1 MSRFAG
7 DPQVLKRLPPFSWF
21 SETQLAWA
29 LPTIE
34 QRRYPARTV
43 VQRYG
48 ETGDGLY
55 IVLSGRVC
63 VLHQDAQG
71 HELIAASIGANDF
84 FGELGLLENQV
95 CAASIRCDTA
105 CELLY
110 IPRKVVLECLE
121 DNTRASLCMLK
132 KVLER
137 LCDTHRKLAT
147 VALTKVYDRVAAVLL
162 EHSGGAAANGERRV
176 DIGSEQISARV
187 AASREMVSRVIKD
200 MIGRGMV
207 RREKRKLV
215 IVDAAALAA
224 HSGVAQT
231 AEQDP
236 RVEPLELAGR

>member
-1 MSRFAG
+1 
-7 DPQVLKRLPPFSWF
+7 LKRLPPFSWF

-34 QRRYPARTV
+34 HRRYPARTV
-43 VQRYG
+43 LQRYG
-48 ETGDGLY
+48 DPGDGLY

-63 VLHQDAQG
+63 VLHEDAHG
-71 HELIAASIGANDF
+71 HELIAASIGPNDF
-84 FGELGLLENQV
+84 VGELGLLEDEV

-121 DNTRASLCMLK
+121 DNGRAAMCMLK
-132 KVLER
+132 KVIRR
-137 LCDTHRKLAT
+137 LCETHRKLSAL
-147 VALTKVYDRVAAVLL
+147 ALTKVYDRVAAVLL
-162 EHSGGAAANGERRV
+162 ENSHDSGGERRV

-200 MIGRGMV
+200 MISRGMV
-207 RREKRKLV
+207 KRDRRKLV

-224 HSGVAQT
+224 KTSCAERSSSSSSSGADALAVA
-231 AEQDP
+231 
-236 RVEPLELAGR
+236 GN

>member
-7 DPQVLKRLPPFSWF
+7 DPQLLKRLPPFSWL

-29 LPTIE
+29 LPTVE
-34 QRRYPARTV
+34 HRRYAARTV
-43 VQRYG
+43 LQRYG
-48 ETGDGLY
+48 EAGDGLY
-55 IVLSGRVC
+55 IVVSGRVC

-71 HELIAASIGANDF
+71 HELIAASVGPNDF
-84 FGELGLLENQV
+84 VGELGLLEEEV

-121 DNTRASLCMLK
+121 DNNRAAMCMLK
-132 KVLER
+132 KTLRR

-147 VALTKVYDRVAAVLL
+147 LALTKVYDRVAAVLL
-162 EHSGGAAANGERRV
+162 EHSREADGERRV
-176 DIGSEQISARV
+176 EIGSEQISARV

-207 RREKRKLV
+207 RRERRKLV

-224 HSGVAQT
+224 KSAGPEQREPNGHDPLAVAAPQ
-231 AEQDP
+231 
-236 RVEPLELAGR
+236 

>member
-1 MSRFAG
+1 MSRYTG
-7 DPQVLKRLPPFSWF
+7 DPQLLKRLPPFSWF

-34 QRRYPARTV
+34 HRRYPPRTV
-43 VQRYG
+43 IQRYG
-48 ETGDGLY
+48 EAGDGLY

-84 FGELGLLENQV
+84 VGELGLLENEV

-105 CELLY
+105 CEMLY
-110 IPRKVVLECLE
+110 IPRKIVLECLE
-121 DNTRASLCMLK
+121 DNGRAAMCMLK
-132 KVLER
+132 KVILR

-162 EHSGGAAANGERRV
+162 EHSRESDGERRV
-176 DIGSEQISARV
+176 EIGSEQISSRV

-207 RREKRKLV
+207 RRDKRKLV

-224 HSGVAQT
+224 KSGLREPCDASPASDTVAVT
-231 AEQDP
+231 E
-236 RVEPLELAGR
+236 G

>member
-1 MSRFAG
+1 MSRYTG

-34 QRRYPARTV
+34 HRRFPARTV
-43 VQRYG
+43 IQRYG
-48 ETGDGLY
+48 EAGDGLY

-71 HELIAASIGANDF
+71 HELIAASIGASDF
-84 FGELGLLENQV
+84 FGELGLLENEV

-105 CELLY
+105 CELLF

-121 DNTRASLCMLK
+121 DNGRAAMCMLK
-132 KVLER
+132 KVIGR
-137 LCDTHRKLAT
+137 LCETHRKLAT

-162 EHSGGAAANGERRV
+162 EHSHESDGERRV

-207 RREKRKLV
+207 RRDRRKLV

-224 HSGVAQT
+224 KTGYAERCDAEPDVAVAV
-231 AEQDP
+231 AE
-236 RVEPLELAGR
+236 

>member
-1 MSRFAG
+1 MSRYTG
-7 DPQVLKRLPPFSWF
+7 DPQLLKRLPPFSWF

-34 QRRYPARTV
+34 HRRYPARTV
-43 VQRYG
+43 IQRYG
-48 ETGDGLY
+48 EAGDGLY

-63 VLHQDAQG
+63 VLHQDSQG
-71 HELIAASIGANDF
+71 HELIAATIGANDF
-84 FGELGLLENQV
+84 FGELGLLENEV

-105 CELLY
+105 CELLH

-121 DNTRASLCMLK
+121 DNGRAAMCMLK
-132 KVLER
+132 KVIAR
-137 LCDTHRKLAT
+137 LCETHRKLAT

-162 EHSGGAAANGERRV
+162 EHSREADGERRV
-176 DIGSEQISARV
+176 EIGSEQISARV

-207 RREKRKLV
+207 RRDKRKLV

-224 HSGVAQT
+224 KSGNAEVDCKADSVAV
-231 AEQDP
+231 AEQ
-236 RVEPLELAGR
+236 